1 MVLAG
6 ICHLISISPLF
17 PQMHETPTPPPINKL
32 FLPCSFLINAAR
44 LLFLLL
50 LQQQVSATCGCDRA
64 FQGRRRTSSSCHRLN
79 ISMKK
84 KKKNVESGAFIMT
97 TSHLIPHSAAN
108 RPKSL
113 LVYINP
119 HGGRRRG
126 ERVYQ
131 QKVAP
136 LLRRACISAD
146 VIGGSL
152 SVARF
157 LLTLELKMSSSGCH
171 IGSYHRWGP

>member
-1 MVLAG
+1 MKLLSYCQSILLLKCHGARWDLSPVLPFPPDAWDPNTVSHKQAVFPTVALSSVQRASFPFAAAAG
-6 ICHLISISPLF
+6 FSHLSVWPSISRPVENF
-17 PQMHETPTPPPINKL
+17 IKL
-32 FLPCSFLINAAR
+32 P
-44 LLFLLL
+44 
-50 LQQQVSATCGCDRA
+50 SAQH
-64 FQGRRRTSSSCHRLN
+64 FKE
-79 ISMKK
+79 KK
-84 KKKNVESGAFIMT
+84 KKKNVESAAFIMT

-119 HGGRRRG
+119 YGGRRLG

-157 LLTLELKMSSSGCH
+157 CWRLN
-171 IGSYHRWGP
+171 

>member
-1 MVLAG
+1 
-6 ICHLISISPLF
+6 
-17 PQMHETPTPPPINKL
+17 
-32 FLPCSFLINAAR
+32 
-44 LLFLLL
+44 
-50 LQQQVSATCGCDRA
+50 
-64 FQGRRRTSSSCHRLN
+64 
-79 ISMKK
+79 
-84 KKKNVESGAFIMT
+84 MT

-146 VIGGSL
+146 VIGGSR